1 MGEVYRARDG
11 KLNREVAIKVLP
23 EAFAADKERLG
34 RFRREAQVLAA
45 LNHPHIAAIYGLE
58 ESGGVEALVLELVE
72 GETVAER
79 LAQGPLPIEEALGI
93 ARQIAEALEAAHE
106 RAIVHRDLKPANVK
120 LTPDGKVKV
129 LDFGLAKALSGDASL
144 PDVSASPT
152 LTAQATQAGVVIGTA
167 AYMSPEQAR
176 GKSVDK
182 RADIWAFGAVLYE
195 MLTGR
200 RCFEGETVSDTL
212 AAVLMREPEWSA
224 LPAAVSPRVRE
235 LLARCLRRDA
245 KQRLRDIGEARVA
258 LEEELAPKTIVA
270 SGISSGISALPVG
283 QPTVERTF
291 PGPVRAA
298 ATAAGLLIAVAA
310 GWLIGRRSNT
320 AEAPWSEFT
329 QLTDASGVETGPSIS
344 PDGTMFAYAS
354 AARGSWDIYVQRVGG
369 RTPLLVA
376 GDPGKDEVWPA
387 FSPDGKQIAFSVSGG
402 AGGIFVVGA
411 TGESVRRLTDF
422 GSNPAWSPDGRRIVF
437 CSEEVQSAY
446 ATSTESELWI
456 VDTAGGAP
464 TKLEVKAAS
473 FQPSWSPSGRRI
485 AFWVNINGQRDLAT
499 IPAAGGPLVLATS
512 DVAVDWAPV
521 WSPDGKFLYFASDR
535 GGSMGIWRIPVDEA
549 SGRALGTPEPAAAG
563 VDVSMDLPH
572 LSADGNTL
580 VFRSKIQSVNP
591 AAIEFD
597 PATEHAGKVKLL
609 QHSTGHLVPTDVSP
623 DGKWIALYN
632 LNERQQDIFVMHS
645 DGTGLTR
652 LTDDPARDWFPRFIA
667 DTAAVSFIS
676 NKNGSYQGWSI
687 RMDGS
692 NRTQL
697 TALTGPEVDMAVFSP
712 DGKRLAASRNDSS
725 VLIGSAPWP
734 LTGKGGEEIKAV
746 SMGGGLLFPCYWSR
760 DGRYLTGTIGLPSGA
775 LKGNGIYDLTTGTA
789 RQLSEDSVG
798 YDLAWMP
805 DRARVA
811 YFTNRGKLMIQNIST
826 LARHEVAVSLPLPP
840 DDLGS
845 IASSHDGR
853 TIYYGAQQTEANI
866 WKVERSKA
874 AKR

>member
-23 EAFAADKERLG
+23 AAFAADADRLA

-45 LNHPHIAAIYGLE
+45 LNHPHIASIYGLE

-79 LAQGPLPIEEALGI
+79 LAQGPLPVDEALKI

-106 RAIVHRDLKPANVK
+106 RGIVHRDLKPANVK
-120 LTPDGKVKV
+120 LTPDDKVKV
-129 LDFGLAKALSGDASL
+129 LDFGLAKALAGDASS
-144 PDVSASPT
+144 PEVSASPT

-212 AAVLMREPEWSA
+212 AAVLMKEPDWSP

-235 LLARCLRRDA
+235 LLGRCLRRDA
-245 KQRLRDIGEARVA
+245 KTRLRDIGDARVA
-258 LEEELAPKTIVA
+258 LEEELAPPA
-270 SGISSGISALPVG
+270 SLASAAVFGISALPAG
-283 QPTVERTF
+283 EAAARRASSR
-291 PGPVRAA
+291 PVR
-298 ATAAGLLIAVAA
+298 TAAIALGLLAAVAA
-310 GWLIGRRSNT
+310 GWLIGRRS
-320 AEAPWSEFT
+320 ARREAPWAEFT

-369 RTPLLVA
+369 RTPVLVA

-387 FSPDGKQIAFSVSGG
+387 FSPDGKQIAFSLSGG
-402 AGGIFVVGA
+402 AGGIFVGGA

-446 ATSTESELWI
+446 ATSSESTLWT
-456 VDTAGGAP
+456 VDVNGGAP
-464 TKLEVKAAS
+464 AQLEVKAAS
-473 FQPSWSPSGRRI
+473 FQPAWSPSGRRI
-485 AFWVNINGQRDLAT
+485 AFWVNVNGQRDIAT

-512 DVAVDWAPV
+512 DLAVDWAPV
-521 WSPDGKFLYFASDR
+521 WSPDGRFLYFASDR

-549 SGRALGTPEPAAAG
+549 SGRAQGAPEPVAAG

-580 VFRSKIQSVNP
+580 LFRSKIQSVNP

-597 PATEHAGKVKLL
+597 PATERAGKVNLL
-609 QHSTGHLVPTDVSP
+609 QHSTGQLVPTDVSP
-623 DGKWIALYN
+623 DGKWVALYN
-632 LNERQQDIFVMHS
+632 LNESQQDIFVMRA

-652 LTDDPARDWFPRFIA
+652 LTDDPARDWFPRFIG

-676 NKNGSYQGWSI
+676 NKSGSYQGWSI

-697 TALTGPEVDMAVFSP
+697 TALTGAEVDMAVFSP

-734 LTGKGGEEIKAV
+734 LTGQGGEQIKAAP
-746 SMGGGLLFPCYWSR
+746 MGGGLLFPCYWSR
-760 DGRYLTGTIGLPSGA
+760 DGHYLTGAIGLPSGRIQ
-775 LKGNGIYDLTTGTA
+775 GNGLYDLTTGTA

-798 YDLAWMP
+798 YDVAWMP

-811 YFTNRGKLMIQNIST
+811 YFTNRGKLVIQNISS
-826 LARHEVAVSLPLPP
+826 LVRHEVAVSLPLPP

-845 IASSHDGR
+845 IAVSPDGR
-853 TIYYGAQQTEANI
+853 TLYYGAQQTEANI
-866 WKVERSKA
+866 WKVERSRA
-874 AKR
+874 AR